1 VKLVITKTRI
11 DIELCRHVNI
21 IIRGGDI
28 VKIRKGKIEEIRFS
42 LGTHSVDL
50 VIKQDSGIFDYVC
63 DYNRTKTRA
72 LAKNFS
78 DILTA
83 EDELLYGAEII
94 GLEIF
99 YWLDESGKFLAGLQ
113 PVKEIPKN
121 NNEIRKKKLKQLVLE
136 IK

>member
-1 VKLVITKTRI
+1 M
-11 DIELCRHVNI
+11 NI